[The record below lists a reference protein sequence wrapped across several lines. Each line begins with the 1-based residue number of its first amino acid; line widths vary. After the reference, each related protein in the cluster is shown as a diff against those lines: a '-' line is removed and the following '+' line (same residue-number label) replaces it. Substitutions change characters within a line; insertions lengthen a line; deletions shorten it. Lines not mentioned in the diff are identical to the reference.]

1 MTYISELNWHVTP
14 FRSQRWIDNWEP
26 AAQLATEYGAV
37 SWEIYRSDEDP
48 LLFRQVTRWEK
59 KSDFEAWWYSPEV
72 SEIRSTVVDLYDKP
86 LLPVWCSRV
95 VASD

>member
-72 SEIRSTVVDLYDKP
+72 SEIRSTG
-86 LLPVWCSRV
+86 SR
-95 VASD
+95 